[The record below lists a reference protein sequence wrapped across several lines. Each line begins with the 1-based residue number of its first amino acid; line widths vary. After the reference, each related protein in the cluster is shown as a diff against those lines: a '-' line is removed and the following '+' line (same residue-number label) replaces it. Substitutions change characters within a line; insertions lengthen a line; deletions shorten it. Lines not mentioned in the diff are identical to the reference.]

1 MIAVFLL
8 LISRLSGHP
17 RYYELDAEEE
27 GFEPS
32 IPFGMYAFQAY
43 AFSRSATLPCSNN
56 NQPLTKNK
64 GFFAKKPRHACF
76 LLFVN

>member
-17 RYYELDAEEE
+17 RYYELDAERE

-32 IPFGMYAFQAY
+32 V
-43 AFSRSATLPCSNN
+43 RLP
-56 NQPLTKNK
+56 
-64 GFFAKKPRHACF
+64 AR
-76 LLFVN
+76 LLSKQVP